1 MDPRLG
7 DFVYDFNERR
17 DYFACHEHLESLWL
31 DSGRP
36 EVLKG
41 LIQAAVCLYHLE
53 SGNVRGAI
61 RMWSRARP
69 RLEAAG
75 PTACGL
81 DIEGLVRDLRRTFAQ
96 VPEAWRTHTLPPSQ
110 ARTLDLPPV
119 RLRIVDPELET
130 CVNRRKQARE

>member
-1 MDPRLG
+1 MDQRLG

-61 RMWSRARP
+61 RMWSRGRP

-81 DIEGLVRDLRRTFAQ
+81 DIERLARDVCRTFAQ
-96 VPEAWRTHTLPPSQ
+96 VPEKWRTKTLPPSQ
-110 ARTLDLPPV
+110 VQTLHLPPV
-119 RLRIVDPELET
+119 RLRILDPELEAY
-130 CVNRRKQARE
+130 VNRRKPAGE